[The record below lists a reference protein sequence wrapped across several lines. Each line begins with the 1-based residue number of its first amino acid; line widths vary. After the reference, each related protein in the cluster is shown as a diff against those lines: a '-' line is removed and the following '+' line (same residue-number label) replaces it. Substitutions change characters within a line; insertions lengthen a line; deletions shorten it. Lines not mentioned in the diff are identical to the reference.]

1 MSLDVYLTATVPT
14 CVFDANITHNLSGMA
29 NEAGIY
35 KHVWRPE
42 EVGVKTAA
50 DLIEPLRAGITLM
63 ENNPTRFMAF
73 DADNGW
79 GRYDQFVPWLKKYLA
94 ACEENPTATVEVSR

>member
-14 CVFDANITHNLSGMA
+14 CVFDANITHNLGLMA
-29 NEAGIY
+29 DAAGIY

-50 DLIEPLRAGITLM
+50 DMIEPLRAGITLM
-63 ENNPTRFMAF
+63 ENNPKRFMAF

-79 GRYDQFVPWLKKYLA
+79 GLYDQFVPWLKKYLA